1 MPLPQAR
8 SVCTSC
14 RTGWRYDAGVSTRTR
29 ASWLRLRRLIRK
41 ELLQLLRDRRSLTM
55 LFISPVLQLL
65 VYGYAITTEGSPPVD
80 VVLDRDATSSPRVVV
95 DALVAT
101 GVRGVYG

>member
-1 MPLPQAR
+1 
-8 SVCTSC
+8 
-14 RTGWRYDAGVSTRTR
+14 
-29 ASWLRLRRLIRK
+29 
-41 ELLQLLRDRRSLTM
+41 M

-80 VVLDRDATSSPRVVV
+80 VVLDRDATPSSRVVV